1 MNSRPSM
8 IHPPTSIA
16 AAVVA
21 LVAPGVGLVAE
32 GGDGLDLLQDGVQ
45 FTIGPSCNKEREM
58 ASVRGECSNA
68 KTVLSDCLIQ

>member
-45 FTIGPSCNKEREM
+45 FTIGPSCNKEREREM

-68 KTVLSDCLIQ
+68 KTVLSD